1 MQALRLHT
9 CKTSA
14 QPLGRLTQVVT
25 PLLPATHSASLLAE
39 TAMAMATQT
48 PRCWKPWCFNTA
60 KPQPNHLLGDMP
72 LYALLNNADDS
83 LVRIENQPPGWL
95 PENAVNF
102 GPEHETRWVPVD
114 YEGEPAHDA
123 ATHYLRRLDPVL
135 EDGKWRYKYAVT
147 EKEAPIEVPLWAF
160 RAVLT
165 TMGLAGN
172 VTTLIATLDEPA
184 RTVASVQWEY
194 ANFIRRDHPVIVQLA
209 QALNLTEQ
217 DVANIFK
224 QASLLS

>member
-1 MQALRLHT
+1 
-9 CKTSA
+9 
-14 QPLGRLTQVVT
+14 
-25 PLLPATHSASLLAE
+25 
-39 TAMAMATQT
+39 
-48 PRCWKPWCFNTA
+48 
-60 KPQPNHLLGDMP
+60 MP
-72 LYALLNNADDS
+72 LYALINNSDNS

-102 GPEHETRWVPVD
+102 GPEHETRWVAVE
-114 YEGEPAHDA
+114 YAERPAYDD
-123 ATHYLRRLDPVL
+123 ATHYLRQLAPVL
-135 EDGKWRYKYAVT
+135 EDEAWRYKWEVV

-172 VTTLIATLDEPA
+172 VATLIATLPEPA
-184 RTVASVQWEY
+184 RTAASVQWEY

-209 QALNLTEQ
+209 PALNLTEQ

-224 QASLLS
+224 QAALLS